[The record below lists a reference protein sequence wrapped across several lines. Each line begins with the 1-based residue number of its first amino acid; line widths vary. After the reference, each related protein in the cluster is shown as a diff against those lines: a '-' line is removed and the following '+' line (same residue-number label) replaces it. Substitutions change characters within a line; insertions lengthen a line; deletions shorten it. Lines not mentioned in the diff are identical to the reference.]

1 MFGNDQLEL
10 SLDSHVIH
18 AVVEGASTVKSSPFP
33 VWTLKIVDGRGL
45 RELQMASWWN
55 VGKVFFFLFLFVCS
69 RETAFRSC
77 FSKSERAVCVS
88 IGCKA
93 LAWAW
98 LREIGHAE
106 AHG

>member
-1 MFGNDQLEL
+1 MG
-10 SLDSHVIH
+10 
-18 AVVEGASTVKSSPFP
+18 GAS
-33 VWTLKIVDGRGL
+33 GRCDWLVGGTSGWFFFN
-45 RELQMASWWN
+45 RELLPN
-55 VGKVFFFLFLFVCS
+55 CLS

-77 FSKSERAVCVS
+77 LSKSERAACVS